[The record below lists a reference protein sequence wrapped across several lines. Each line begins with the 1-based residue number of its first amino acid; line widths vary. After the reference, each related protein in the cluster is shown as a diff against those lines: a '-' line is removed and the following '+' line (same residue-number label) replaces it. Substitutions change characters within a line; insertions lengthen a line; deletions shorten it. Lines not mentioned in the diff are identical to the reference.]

1 MLEILEETQLGAA
14 CDIMKLTDRYVNNLQ
29 IDRGNNAALD
39 IAMREVDEWN
49 KRFANTGATAAKKA
63 AEANKESTEN
73 TEEQ

>member
-1 MLEILEETQLGAA
+1 MGAA

-63 AEANKESTEN
+63 AEANKENTEN